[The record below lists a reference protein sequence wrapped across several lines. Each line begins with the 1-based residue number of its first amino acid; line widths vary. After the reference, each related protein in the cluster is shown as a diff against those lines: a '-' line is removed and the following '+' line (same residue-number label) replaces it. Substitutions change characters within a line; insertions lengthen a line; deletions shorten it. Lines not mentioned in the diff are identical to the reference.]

1 MLNEI
6 AWVVR
11 CRILLVI
18 FELNKSAYLFSPGK
32 EEEFASGIYLG
43 CGLCGVFLMQQKEI
57 VCLTIY

>member
-32 EEEFASGIYLG
+32 EEEFASGIYIG
-43 CGLCGVFLMQQKEI
+43 CGLCGFFF
-57 VCLTIY
+57 